1 MQDGGEKEH
10 GRKDKKK
17 VVGEED
23 VVRWSSL
30 GGMREMGST
39 GRSAANTSTREH
51 AHEGNCRSISNGFYI
66 DFRSMYVG
74 VQLVFKRGILDSL
87 VHVGLGSLDS
97 YTC

>member
-1 MQDGGEKEH
+1 MQDEKRKKEH
-10 GRKDKKK
+10 TVGKTN

-51 AHEGNCRSISNGFYI
+51 AHGGKMPRYLNIRRFLYW
-66 DFRSMYVG
+66 FWM
-74 VQLVFKRGILDSL
+74 
-87 VHVGLGSLDS
+87 
-97 YTC
+97 